1 MVIIA
6 REPYLVKRRRRQK
19 CTEWKEKQEL
29 YLKEVKIP
37 TCKLR
42 PLGSGLVV
50 VVGQLLC
57 VFFFSFL
64 LYAFKDL
71 YHTTKPSS
79 FNDAGNC
86 RKE

>member
-19 CTEWKEKQEL
+19 CTEWKEKQEV

-37 TCKLR
+37 TCKFC

-50 VVGQLLC
+50 VVGQLL
-57 VFFFSFL
+57 
-64 LYAFKDL
+64 
-71 YHTTKPSS
+71 
-79 FNDAGNC
+79 
-86 RKE
+86 

>member
-50 VVGQLLC
+50 VVGQLL
-57 VFFFSFL
+57 
-64 LYAFKDL
+64 
-71 YHTTKPSS
+71 
-79 FNDAGNC
+79 
-86 RKE
+86 